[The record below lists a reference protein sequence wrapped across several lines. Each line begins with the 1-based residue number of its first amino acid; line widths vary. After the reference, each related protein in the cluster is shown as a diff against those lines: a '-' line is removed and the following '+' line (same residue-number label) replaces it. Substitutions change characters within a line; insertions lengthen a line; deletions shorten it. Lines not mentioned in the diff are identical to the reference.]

1 MSEVHAIRSI
11 LVPIDGTRPS
21 EEALPY
27 ALVIAGKEGKVTLI
41 EVIPESEPLRKPF
54 GAVSMSAEEVIE
66 MLKGLAQED
75 LDKAAADWQPLAP
88 EVPLD
93 RMIGQGDATSVIL
106 RTADDLNF
114 DLIALASAARGA
126 VGRLALG
133 SVSDKVMRESE
144 IPVLVVRQNPD
155 AEENKLPAIKR
166 VIVALDGSDRAMLA
180 LPIAAAIG
188 KQMGAEITLLTAVDL
203 PQVVSPVMGYAPAFS
218 PDIYT
223 QLEEEST
230 TAAHEALDAAKAEI
244 EHYGVTVNT
253 QVTIGFAVDSIIDFA
268 KPDDL
273 IVMTTR
279 GQGGFK
285 RWIMG
290 SVAERLV
297 RESPA
302 PIVIVPSHKHE

>member
-1 MSEVHAIRSI
+1 MSEIHAIRSI
-11 LVPIDGTRPS
+11 LAPIDGTRPS

-54 GAVSMSAEEVIE
+54 GAVSMSGEEVVE

-75 LDKAAADWQPLAP
+75 MNKAAADWQPLAP
-88 EVPLD
+88 DVPLD
-93 RMIGQGDATSVIL
+93 RLVGQGDASAVIVQ
-106 RTADDLNF
+106 TAQDHGYDM
-114 DLIALASAARGA
+114 IALASSARGA
-126 VGRLALG
+126 IGRLALG
-133 SVSDKVMRESE
+133 SVSDKVMREAE
-144 IPVLVVRQNPD
+144 LPVLVVRQDPA
-155 AEENKLPAIKR
+155 AEENKLPTINR
-166 VIVALDGSDRAMLA
+166 VLVALDGSDRAMLA
-180 LPIAAAIG
+180 LPVAAALA
-188 KQMGAEITLLTAVDL
+188 KQLGADLTLLTAIDL
-203 PQVVSPVMGYAPAFS
+203 PQVVSPIMGYAPAFS

-223 QLEEEST
+223 QLEDETT
-230 TAAHEALDAAKAEI
+230 TAAHTLLDAAKEEVAA
-244 EHYGVTVNT
+244 YGVTVNT
-253 QVTIGFAVDSIIDFA
+253 QVTVGFAVDSIIDFA
-268 KPDDL
+268 TPDDL

-302 PIVIVPSHKHE
+302 PIVIVPSHNHE